1 MAEDFY
7 DVSVMGSYAEL
18 HERGMGRRLRGS
30 GDDASRGRR
39 RVTWEDE
46 SERPSARGRGRD
58 RGERG
63 DVSASSAARDDA
75 IASSSIDESSI
86 SFCSFAPW
94 YTLAWLKVRRM
105 PMRSGGP
112 PSSGGSARHVASA
125 DTLGF

>member
-63 DVSASSAARDDA
+63 DVSASSAARDDDDDDDDGGDGNDA
-75 IASSSIDESSI
+75 AHRVGGGGDGVVVVVARPRRFEES
-86 SFCSFAPW
+86 
-94 YTLAWLKVRRM
+94 
-105 PMRSGGP
+105 
-112 PSSGGSARHVASA
+112 
-125 DTLGF
+125 